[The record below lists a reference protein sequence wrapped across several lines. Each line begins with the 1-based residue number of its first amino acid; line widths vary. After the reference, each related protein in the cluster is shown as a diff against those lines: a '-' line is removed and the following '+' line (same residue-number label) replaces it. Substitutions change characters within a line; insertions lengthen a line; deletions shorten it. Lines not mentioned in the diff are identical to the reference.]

1 MKQNLKEL
9 RNEMV
14 VVFAVT
20 NIIWVVLIT
29 MLGFHAKLSVFH
41 TNALGFVFLAV
52 YGLIFLVQFLAL
64 ICHRIITVIHYLAHD
79 DHSSSKM
86 PIAFDMGRHDVDDLP
101 DAAEARILCPP
112 PNTDHLHDDGRVR
125 QPTRRNPS
133 TSSTNTQRQS
143 NVDYASL
150 PTSDEATGGES

>member
-14 VVFAVT
+14 AVFSVT

-29 MLGFHAKLSVFH
+29 MLGFYAKLSVFH
-41 TNALGFVFLAV
+41 TNALGFAFLAV
-52 YGLIFLVQFLAL
+52 CGLIFFVQFLAL
-64 ICHRIITVIHYLAHD
+64 IYHRFITVCHYLAQK
-79 DHSSSKM
+79 DHSSNKM
-86 PIAFDMGRHDVDDLP
+86 PIAFDMERDDLDDLP

-125 QPTRRNPS
+125 QLTRRNPS
-133 TSSTNTQRQS
+133 TSSTST
-143 NVDYASL
+143 
-150 PTSDEATGGES
+150 